1 MVIDDTLEFASN
13 FALPTNGIGTFYPSD
28 NAKISNIPQST
39 GGEGLS
45 LVLQISEDA
54 TSGGAAFV
62 EFILASDSTGNI
74 ATDGSATRHFGTGP
88 IPIASLVRGAEF
100 GVALSSGP
108 VYEQYLGILV
118 KVSGAVLTGG
128 RFNAF
133 LAETPSRWTA

>member
-1 MVIDDTLEFASN
+1 MILDDTLEFASD
-13 FALPTNGIGTFYPSD
+13 FPLPTSGIGTFYPSD

-45 LVLQISEDA
+45 LVIQISEDV

-62 EFILASDSTGNI
+62 EFILVSDSIGNI

-88 IPIASLVRGAEF
+88 IPVASLVRGAEF
-100 GVALSSGP
+100 GVPLSSGP
-108 VYEQYLGILV
+108 YELYMGVLV
-118 KVSGAVLTGG
+118 KVTGAALTGG

-133 LAETPSRWTA
+133 LTKIPANWTA

>member
-1 MVIDDTLEFASN
+1 MITDENLEFASA
-13 FALPTNGIGTFYPSD
+13 FPVPTGSTGTFFSSD
-28 NAKISNIPQST
+28 AAEVDPAIQST

-45 LVLQISEDA
+45 LVIQISETV

-88 IPIASLVRGAEF
+88 IPIASLVRGEEF
-100 GVALSSGP
+100 GVPLSSGP
-108 VYEQYLGILV
+108 YEQYLGVLCRV
-118 KVSGAVLTGG
+118 TGAALTGG

-133 LAETPSRWTA
+133 LTPVPARWTA